1 MKNAMLVV
9 IAVGAGA
16 WLLLNYNGT
25 ILTPRSLT
33 RWLPIMTSR
42 NGLALG
48 LVVAS
53 MLILLVWAGF
63 RRPGR

>member
-16 WLLLNYNGT
+16 WLLLNYNET